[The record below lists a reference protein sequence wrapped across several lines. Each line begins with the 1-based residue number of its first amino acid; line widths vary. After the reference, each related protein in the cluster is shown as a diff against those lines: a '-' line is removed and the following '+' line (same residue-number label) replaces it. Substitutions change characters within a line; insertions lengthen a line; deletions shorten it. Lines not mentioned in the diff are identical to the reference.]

1 MKYVTRLNS
10 DFVKKYKTM
19 SPPWGP
25 LGYVTYKRT
34 YSRMTGEGV
43 TEEWWQTVARCCQ
56 GILDIGG
63 AFTKQEIEQLYDM
76 VFHLK
81 CNFSGRALWQLGTPT
96 VQRVGADSLQ
106 NCWHVAVNDPYAF
119 CFTFNEL
126 MLGGGVGFNVTP
138 EQVYELP
145 TVKYGVAIERRDEN
159 DVDFIVPDN
168 REGWVD
174 LLGRILDSFFVTG
187 KNLVYSTVCIR
198 SKGKPI
204 RSFGGTA
211 SGSENLVE
219 GMSQIV
225 GILQGRVNHK
235 LRPIDCL
242 DIMNIIGSVVV
253 AGNVRRAAE
262 LAAGNPD
269 DLLFLTAKSWN
280 STTVPNWRAMSNN
293 SVICS
298 SIDELNPV
306 FWNNYDGSGEPYG
319 LINLELCR
327 SHGRLIDGDNYRP
340 DYKVTGTNPCGEIP
354 LESYEACNLFELY
367 LPNLTSLDEYI
378 TAAVLGY
385 KVCKTISKY
394 PFSDPRVNEVVERN
408 HRVGVSITGVLQSK
422 WVSEPESMGK
432 VYSALEETDVQYSRE
447 LGIPTS
453 VKLTTVKPSGT
464 LSLLPGVTSGIH
476 PAYAAHYIRRVRFA
490 SNDPLVK
497 VCRDKGYPVEPML
510 NTDGTRNLDTMV
522 VSFPVKTPSGT
533 ILADRVSAR
542 DQLEFQGLVQDN
554 WSDNSVSTTCYYKP
568 EEFEGTRAYLH
579 EHYTDSIKTVSFLL
593 HKEHGFVQAPFEE
606 ITPEEYGQLAQ
617 QVAPITSVTD
627 DTERVF
633 EETLECASGTCPVR

>member
-1 MKYVTRLNS
+1 MKYATKLSDEFVNS
-10 DFVKKYKTM
+10 YRTKT
-19 SPPWGP
+19 PPWGP

-34 YSRMTGEGV
+34 YARMTNTGQ

-63 AFTKQEIEQLYDM
+63 VFTKQEIEQLYDM
-76 VFHLK
+76 VFNLK
-81 CNFSGRALWQLGTPT
+81 CCFSGRALWQLGTST

-106 NCWHVAVNDPYAF
+106 NCWHVAVNNPHAF

-126 MLGGGVGFNVTP
+126 MLGGGVGFTITP

-145 TVKYGVAIERRDEN
+145 TVKYGVAIERCDKN

-174 LLGRILDSFFVTG
+174 LLSRILDSFFVSG
-187 KNLVYSTVCIR
+187 KNLTYSTVCIR

-219 GMSQIV
+219 GISQIV

-242 DIMNIIGSVVV
+242 DIMNIIGSIVV

-262 LAAGNPD
+262 LAAGSPD

-280 STTVPNWRAMSNN
+280 KITIPNWRSMSNN

-298 SIDELNPV
+298 DIKELRPE
-306 FWNNYDGSGEPYG
+306 FWDNYNGTGEPYG

-327 SHGRLIDGDNYRP
+327 THGRLIDGYDYRP
-340 DYKVTGTNPCGEIP
+340 DYMVTGTNPCGEIP
-354 LESYEACNLFELY
+354 LESYEACNLFELF

-394 PFSDPRVNEVVERN
+394 PFSDPMINAVVEKN
-408 HRVGVSITGVLQSK
+408 HRLGVSITGVLQSR
-422 WVSEPESMGK
+422 WVSEPESMDK
-432 VYSALEETDVQYSRE
+432 VYQAMEEADTAYSRN
-447 LGIPTS
+447 LGVSTS
-453 VKLTTVKPSGT
+453 IKLTTIKPSGT

-476 PAYAAHYIRRVRFA
+476 PAYAGHYIRRVRFA
-490 SNDPLVK
+490 SNDPIIK
-497 VCRDKGYPVEPML
+497 ICRDAKYPVEPLL
-510 NTDGTRNLDTMV
+510 NADGTRNLDTMI
-522 VSFPVKTPSGT
+522 VSFPVKSPSGT
-533 ILADRVSAR
+533 ILANKVTAI
-542 DQLEFQGLVQDN
+542 DQLKFQGLVQDR
-554 WSDNSVSTTCYYKP
+554 WSDNSVSTTCYYTPKELP
-568 EEFEGTRAYLH
+568 AIRKYLEEY
-579 EHYTDSIKTVSFLL
+579 YTDSIKTVSFLL
-593 HKEHGFVQAPFEE
+593 HKEHGFSQAPFEE
-606 ITPEEYGQLAQ
+606 ISAEQYRELAKS
-617 QVAPITSVTD
+617 VKPIISVIDTD
-627 DTERVF
+627 ERVL
-633 EETLECASGTCPVR
+633 EENFECASGTCPIR